1 MTHYL
6 GGVIFWTHSPKCSL
20 SRHLG
25 HNICAFLK
33 HFLTK
38 FIDYVILACGWWIC
52 SFSLRPK
59 KKVLGGVLFG
69 QSKSG
74 AFYFWGF
81 KPGFFFS
88 KADSSIVFFSG
99 RAESS
104 RFGDFWETVVGG
116 GAIINGW
123 GPVAP
128 RLTLTRPS
136 LALAAELSPAAGAL
150 PPCSAAHIR
159 PMEKFLSKVLDEQF
173 RAGRF
178 LALATLKVL
187 PIFLSLL
194 FFLFF
199 AAYYFPGL
207 VRLNLLNSNF

>member
-1 MTHYL
+1 M
-6 GGVIFWTHSPKCSL
+6 
-20 SRHLG
+20 
-25 HNICAFLK
+25 
-33 HFLTK
+33 
-38 FIDYVILACGWWIC
+38 
-52 SFSLRPK
+52 
-59 KKVLGGVLFG
+59 LGGVLFG